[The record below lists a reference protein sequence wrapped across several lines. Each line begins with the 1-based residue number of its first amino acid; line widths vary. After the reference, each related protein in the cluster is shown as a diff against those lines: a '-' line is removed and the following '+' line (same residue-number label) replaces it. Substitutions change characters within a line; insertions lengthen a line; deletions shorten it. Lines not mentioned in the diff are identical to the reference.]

1 MSGKVPE
8 TIFVIVDKE
17 TGSIKTGGGSSTPA
31 SVHAYEM
38 AREAWLGVRRIGRHS
53 PSHWR
58 VARYRLVE
66 VTDGV

>member
-31 SVHAYEM
+31 SVHAYET
-38 AREAWLGVRRIGRHS
+38 AREAWLGVRRIGWRS
-53 PSHWR
+53 PSDWR
-58 VARYRLVE
+58 VAEYRLVE

>member
-1 MSGKVPE
+1 MSGEVPE

-31 SVHAYEM
+31 SVHAYET
-38 AREAWLGVRRIGRHS
+38 ARAAWLGVRRIGS
-53 PSHWR
+53 YGPSHWC
-58 VARYRLVE
+58 VAKYHLVE